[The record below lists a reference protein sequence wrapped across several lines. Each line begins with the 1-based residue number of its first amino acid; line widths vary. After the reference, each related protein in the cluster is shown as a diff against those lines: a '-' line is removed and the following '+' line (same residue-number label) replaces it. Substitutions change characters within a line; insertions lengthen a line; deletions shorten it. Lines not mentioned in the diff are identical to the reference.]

1 MKIHKK
7 RLIEIITQEVHQSL
21 VEPPPVQEG
30 FLDKLKS
37 VFFSSRTLD
46 MDKTWDTVIKA
57 AEDLEKRY
65 NFAVKQNREFASKLE
80 KQAQYIKELQAQL
93 SAATDQTVPDIP
105 LAAGEETEEIPLSQ
119 EVEKLL
125 QRKLGL

>member
-21 VEPPPVQEG
+21 VDAPPIQEG
-30 FLDKLKS
+30 FIDKLKS
-37 VFFSSRTLD
+37 AFSSSPTLD

-65 NFAVKQNREFASKLE
+65 SFAVKQNREFASKLE
-80 KQAQYIKELQAQL
+80 KQAEYIKQLQAQL
-93 SAATDQTVPDIP
+93 SASTDQTVPDIP
-105 LAAGEETEEIPLSQ
+105 LATGEETEEIPLSQ